1 MSQLDSNAI
10 KEIVKLTTTAFSGEN
25 LPLTE
30 CPVALLPDNV
40 NIESLE
46 RFMTERFRFRG
57 VMTTT
62 SIDDFVEYSKGYAD
76 EHSRCF
82 INAETMKAVTVLN
95 IGTLEQPG
103 HADNKALL
111 ELKATSPYRALRD
124 VDGKKQLQKS
134 LAEWLEDWAD
144 FLTAYDSD
152 GNVLDIKQ
160 AISAVRRLT
169 IDAKRSA
176 EYEEQNF
183 SGSRSVMESVEAK
196 SKEIMPA
203 TFRFECIPYEGLGNR
218 EFTLRLSILTSE
230 QPVLVLRIVRVEAA
244 EEEIAKEFRDLLKE
258 RFEEEDILTFIGT
271 FSV

>member
-82 INAETMKAVTVLN
+82 INAETMKAVTVFN

-124 VDGKKQLQKS
+124 VDGKKHSRNLSLNGWKTGPTSSQPMTATVMCWISNRLSLLSVVLPSMQNAVLNMKS
-134 LAEWLEDWAD
+134 K
-144 FLTAYDSD
+144 T
-152 GNVLDIKQ
+152 
-160 AISAVRRLT
+160 SAVAAQSWSPWRLK
-169 IDAKRSA
+169 AKKSCLPLSA
-176 EYEEQNF
+176 LNA
-183 SGSRSVMESVEAK
+183 SHTRAWATGNSR
-196 SKEIMPA
+196 
-203 TFRFECIPYEGLGNR
+203 C
-218 EFTLRLSILTSE
+218 
-230 QPVLVLRIVRVEAA
+230 
-244 EEEIAKEFRDLLKE
+244 D
-258 RFEEEDILTFIGT
+258 
-271 FSV
+271 

>member
-82 INAETMKAVTVLN
+82 INAETMKAVTVFN

-152 GNVLDIKQ
+152 GNVLD
-160 AISAVRRLT
+160 
-169 IDAKRSA
+169 
-176 EYEEQNF
+176 
-183 SGSRSVMESVEAK
+183 
-196 SKEIMPA
+196 
-203 TFRFECIPYEGLGNR
+203 
-218 EFTLRLSILTSE
+218 
-230 QPVLVLRIVRVEAA
+230 
-244 EEEIAKEFRDLLKE
+244 
-258 RFEEEDILTFIGT
+258 
-271 FSV
+271 